1 MISTKVENFGI
12 NKYLLS
18 PLSRIHKRRSE
29 KKMWEMLLI
38 PRGVMSHDVYFVDNS
53 LWSFGRPF
61 VLLFINDRVVRS
73 TKSSTLHEAL
83 QLKWLASSKL
93 CVQSMGSRDTP
104 VEIEIMKGITITR
117 TL

>member
-29 KKMWEMLLI
+29 KKMMWEMLLI
-38 PRGVMSHDVYFVDNS
+38 PRGVMSHDVYFVNS

-61 VLLFINDRVVRS
+61 VLLFINRRFVRS
-73 TKSSTLHEAL
+73 TKSSILHEAL
-83 QLKWLASSKL
+83 
-93 CVQSMGSRDTP
+93 
-104 VEIEIMKGITITR
+104 
-117 TL
+117 